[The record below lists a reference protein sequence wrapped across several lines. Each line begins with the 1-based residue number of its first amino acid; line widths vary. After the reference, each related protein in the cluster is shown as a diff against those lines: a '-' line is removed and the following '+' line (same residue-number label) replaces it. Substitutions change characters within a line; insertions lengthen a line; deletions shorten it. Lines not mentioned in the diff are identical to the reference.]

1 MLNRQGRAWEQ
12 LASGESPHFA
22 YHQIF
27 GERCQSTDQFLFLT
41 QGLEVLLRVL
51 SLDPRHFLIFERIRF
66 LTQRSL
72 N

>member
-1 MLNRQGRAWEQ
+1 MLNLQVRAWKR
-12 LASGESPHFA
+12 LSSGESPRVA
-22 YHQIF
+22 YQNF
-27 GERCQSTDQFLFLT
+27 GKRCQSTDQFLFLT

-51 SLDPRHFLIFERIRF
+51 SLNPRHFLIFERIRF